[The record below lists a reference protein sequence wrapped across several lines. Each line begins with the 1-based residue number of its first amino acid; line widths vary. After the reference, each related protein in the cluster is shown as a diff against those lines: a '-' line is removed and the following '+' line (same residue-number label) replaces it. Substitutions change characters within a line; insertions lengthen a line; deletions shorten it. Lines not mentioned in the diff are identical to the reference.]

1 MRVVESWLMVE
12 RIEDWSGVRSPSRAR
27 RRLKRGFPQ
36 RIVIREVPKKEAI
49 SIDGGI
55 TYYMHPV
62 AARALRDALPLA
74 SEHLVGEK

>member
-1 MRVVESWLMVE
+1 MRIVESWLMVE

-49 SIDGGI
+49 SIDGGR
-55 TYYMHPV
+55 TYYMHPIT
-62 AARALRDALPLA
+62 ARALREALPL
-74 SEHLVGEK
+74 SSQDRS

>member
-1 MRVVESWLMVE
+1 MRIFESWLMVE

-49 SIDGGI
+49 SLDGGI
-55 TYYMHPV
+55 TYYMHPI
-62 AARALRDALPLA
+62 ALLALRDALALA
-74 SEHLVGEK
+74 SEDRA